1 MLKLSLEPEK
11 EQEYIDK
18 LNEFEDFEARISKQ
32 EKQNIAILQKLR
44 EQRDKGEANEA
55 TIRDHGTQLKNV
67 NTEVGV
73 IKEDVKLT
81 AAKTDRLTVGL
92 EKLDKK
98 TDALQAEQGTNF
110 VECNMFVQKSLYGT
124 RRQA

>member
-32 EKQNIAILQKLR
+32 EKQNIAILQNLR
-44 EQRDKGEANEA
+44 EQTDKGETNEA

-81 AAKTDRLTVGL
+81 AVKTERLTVEL

-98 TDALQAEQGTNF
+98 TDALQAEQGTSF
-110 VECNMFVQKSLYGT
+110 VEYNISVQISLFGT
-124 RRQA
+124 RRQS